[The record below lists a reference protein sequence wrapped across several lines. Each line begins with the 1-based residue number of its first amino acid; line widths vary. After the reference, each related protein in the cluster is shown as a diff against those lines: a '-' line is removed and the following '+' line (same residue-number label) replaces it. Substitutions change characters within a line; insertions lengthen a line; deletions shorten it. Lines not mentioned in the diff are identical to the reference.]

1 MNDIVYVVPRALA
14 IGVLISAPMGPIGML
29 VIQRTLSKGRWP
41 AFFTGLGAAL
51 SDLVYCLLSGL
62 CLSFITDFINRNH
75 FLLVIVGS
83 VVLAGFGLYLFRKR
97 PNHPMHTIDM
107 QLSNNY
113 FSDVISG
120 FFLTFSNPLILFFI
134 IGLFAR
140 FNFVQPDFSTY
151 QDSVAYA
158 LIFAGALGWWYT
170 VTTLVNHLRKR
181 FNLRSLWI
189 LNRIIGS
196 ILLLM
201 ALIGIVMAIVD
212 HTPAS

>member
-1 MNDIVYVVPRALA
+1 MNEIVNIVPRAIA

-62 CLSFITDFINRNH
+62 CLSFMTDFINRNH
-75 FLLVIVGS
+75 LLLVVVGS
-83 VVLAGFGLYLFRKR
+83 IVLAGFGLYLFRKKPDR
-97 PNHPMHTIDM
+97 PMHTIDM

-113 FSDVISG
+113 FSDVVSG

-140 FNFVQPDFSTY
+140 FNFVQLDFSSY
-151 QDSVAYA
+151 HDAVAYA
-158 LIFAGALGWWYT
+158 LIFVGALCWWYT
-170 VTTLVNHLRKR
+170 VTLLVNRLRKR
-181 FNLRSLWI
+181 FNLHSLWI

-196 ILLLM
+196 VLLLM
-201 ALIGIVMAIVD
+201 ALIGIVMAFVD
-212 HTPAS
+212 HYPTA